1 MNKVVPLASTVDF
14 IRGITFKP
22 DDLIDPNDDDAV
34 VCMRTKNIQSDL
46 DTSDL
51 IAVPSRFVRRE
62 ELFLRPSDMLISSAN
77 SWNLVGKTVCVGELN
92 YPATAGGFIS
102 IVRPRSNVIDARYLY
117 RWITYP
123 QIQNAIRNCGRQTTN
138 ISNLSVERFLDL
150 GIPLPK
156 LDEQR
161 RVAAILYKADA
172 IRRRRQALLKDS
184 DELIRSAFLQ
194 LLEGLPD
201 ERVSIEELLPATP
214 NAIRTGPF
222 GSQLLHSEFTETGIP
237 VLGIDNVVTN
247 RFRWA
252 ERRYVSAQKYQE
264 LRRYRVFP
272 GDVMVTIMG
281 TTGRVCIAPH
291 DLPECIST
299 KHLCTISPDR
309 ERLLPEFLWASLL
322 WDPVVRAQAA
332 REGKGAIMEGW
343 NMGIVR
349 GLLIKLATIG
359 QQQDFAAFVRKAELL
374 RIKYVTAELQAN
386 ELFSSLAHRAFNGQ
400 LQGQ

>member
-1 MNKVVPLASTVDF
+1 MAHRAIGDLFTLVKGRKALEVFSESVSGTNRYIQIEDLRSDNELKYVNDPSGTLVVPNDICIAWDGANAGTVGYGLNGLIGST
-14 IRGITFKP
+14 
-22 DDLIDPNDDDAV
+22 
-34 VCMRTKNIQSDL
+34 
-46 DTSDL
+46 
-51 IAVPSRFVRRE
+51 IAR
-62 ELFLRPSDMLISSAN
+62 LRPADETRVFTPYVAKYLQSKFE
-77 SWNLVGKTVCVGELN
+77 VLN
-92 YPATAGGFIS
+92 QSTTGATIPHVSRDRLMGLSPA
-102 IVRPRSNVIDARYLY
+102 
-117 RWITYP
+117 
-123 QIQNAIRNCGRQTTN
+123 
-138 ISNLSVERFLDL
+138 
-150 GIPLPK
+150 IPEYV
-156 LDEQR
+156 EQR
-161 RVAAILYKADA
+161 RIAAILDKADA

-184 DELIRSAFLQ
+184 DELIRAAFLQ

-201 ERVSIEELLPATP
+201 SRISIEELLPATP

-222 GSQLLHSEFTETGIP
+222 GSQLLHSEFTENGIP

-252 ERRYVSAQKYQE
+252 ERRYVSAEKYQE

-299 KHLCTISPDR
+299 KHLCTISPNR
-309 ERLLPEFLWASLL
+309 ERLSPEFLWASLL

-349 GLLIKLATIG
+349 GLLIKLPTIA
-359 QQQDFAAFVRKAELL
+359 QQQTFAAFVRKMEML
-374 RIKYVTAELQAN
+374 RIKYQTAELQAN
-386 ELFSSLAHRAFNGQ
+386 ELFSSLAQRAFNGQ
-400 LQGQ
+400 L